1 MLANPETSSPLHS
14 PGQRSLSSTI
24 STPGRTA
31 PSPTPL
37 STKHE
42 KAADQARRS
51 CGLLAAQPLI
61 LDQTKGARD
70 TVERLIADH
79 LNGTKEFNELIVD
92 YPNVANWHLI

>member
-1 MLANPETSSPLHS
+1 MRLK
-14 PGQRSLSSTI
+14 R
-24 STPGRTA
+24 
-31 PSPTPL
+31 
-37 STKHE
+37 KHE

-92 YPNVANWHLI
+92 YPNVANWHLL